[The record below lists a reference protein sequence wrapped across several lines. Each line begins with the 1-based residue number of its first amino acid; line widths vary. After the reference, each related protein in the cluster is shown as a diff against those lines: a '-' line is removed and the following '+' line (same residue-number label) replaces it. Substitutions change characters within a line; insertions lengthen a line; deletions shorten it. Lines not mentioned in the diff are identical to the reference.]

1 MYPPH
6 LWMLLA
12 RLQNRFSAA
21 KEVRKGHDTFSP
33 ARKYP
38 KSRRGPPVWPRC
50 SALPAAEQA
59 EHKRVQ
65 RSVGNEP
72 LVGEAHTGHRKRLA
86 RTPQTAKEENGSDFS
101 CFGISAVFPFGIPAD
116 TFEKKILIRNI

>member
-1 MYPPH
+1 
-6 LWMLLA
+6 MLLA
-12 RLQNRFSAA
+12 RLQNRSSAA
-21 KEVRKGHDTFSP
+21 KEVHKGHDTFSP

-50 SALPAAEQA
+50 SALPVAEEA

-86 RTPQTAKEENGSDFS
+86 RTPQTAKEENGLDFQHPESPPFSPLESPLRDIS
-101 CFGISAVFPFGIPAD
+101 CRDYSADYP
-116 TFEKKILIRNI
+116 